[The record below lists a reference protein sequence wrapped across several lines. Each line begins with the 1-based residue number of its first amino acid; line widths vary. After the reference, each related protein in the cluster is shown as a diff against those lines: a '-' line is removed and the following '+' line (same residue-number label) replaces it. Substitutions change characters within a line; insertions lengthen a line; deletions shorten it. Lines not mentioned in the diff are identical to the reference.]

1 MDDTKPEQV
10 KSIAD
15 LARIGGVSVSTVS
28 RALTGKGALNKGTR
42 ERIQALADR
51 HGFKLN
57 VAAQNLRLGRT
68 GAIAVLLPLGHERG
82 QHLSDPFFMAM
93 LGFLADALTDR
104 GYDLLLSRVLPQGDD
119 WLDTF
124 IRTGRTDGVIIIGQS
139 NQSAVLDR
147 TAAHYAPM
155 VIWGEQSSRNA
166 HVTVG
171 TDNQAGG
178 ALAAQ
183 HLVARGR
190 RRLAFFGNVAV
201 PEFAARYQGFV
212 AALPADLRD
221 TVELVHTHI
230 TPEASLEVATAWF
243 AAGNRPDGLFAASD
257 VVAMSLL
264 SAATDHGLSVPG
276 DLSIIGFDDIPMAR
290 LANPP
295 LTTVAQDIEGG
306 ARQLVDL
313 LFRRLAGEDAGSISI
328 APRLVIRES
337 S

>member
-212 AALPADLRD
+212 AALPSDLRD

-290 LANPP
+290 LASPP

>member
-230 TPEASLEVATAWF
+230 TPEASLKVATAWF